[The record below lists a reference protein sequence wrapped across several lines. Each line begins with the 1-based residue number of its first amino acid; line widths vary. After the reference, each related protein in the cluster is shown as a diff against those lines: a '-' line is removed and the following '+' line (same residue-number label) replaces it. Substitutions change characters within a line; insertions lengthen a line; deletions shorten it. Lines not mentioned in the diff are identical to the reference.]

1 MEAILQPL
9 INGVLCGGT
18 YALLAVG
25 TTLIFGVMR
34 MVNFANGSMLM
45 VGMYLTW
52 WAWDMLGWNI
62 YALIPIVVLMLAII
76 AYICYK
82 IMISP
87 ILMRERTSVIIVT
100 VGLSYALQNL
110 VTLIFGATPL
120 NVPSNLRY
128 SSLII
133 GDLALPWIR
142 IIAFTAAVVLTILFN
157 ILIAKT
163 SYGRCMRATS
173 ENVEVAEM
181 LGINTKSVF
190 ISAWIIGTILM
201 GISGLLLAP
210 LYNIT
215 PAVGNVFRS
224 TALIAVVLGGLSDIR
239 GAFISGIMLG
249 IVEQFVNVYVNPQ
262 LGVAGMMILYLVILQ
277 IKPLGLFGKGERV
290 G

>member
-1 MEAILQPL
+1 MEAILQSL

-120 NVPSNLRY
+120 NVPSSLRY

-133 GDLALPWIR
+133 GNLALPWIR

-157 ILIAKT
+157 VLIAKT

>member
-120 NVPSNLRY
+120 NVPSSLRY

-133 GDLALPWIR
+133 GNLALPWIR

>member
-133 GDLALPWIR
+133 GNLALPWIR